1 MENLRLENEKLK
13 EMRTTMDDEMH
24 TLTENLFE
32 EAYKMVDTVKEEK
45 GVVSKRLADA
55 AGKMDAME
63 TEMSAL
69 KNLLQPAKAD
79 KKLTSGSASLDTGRD
94 SGKKS
99 PSQHHKHHRP
109 NIKKVST
116 YMKCIIIQLESK
128 CVMLEVTTVV
138 TLFRDQ
144 LFRQN
149 CKCHIF
155 FRMSILG
162 SFCLVLSVFKS
173 GLSNTGRMAALL
185 WWLVLEDECR
195 RELYQNSPPFTC

>member
-109 NIKKVST
+109 NVKKVST

-155 FRMSILG
+155 FCRMSILG
-162 SFCLVLSVFKS
+162 SFCLVLSVLEWSFKY
-173 GLSNTGRMAALL
+173 RMDGCIIMA
-185 WWLVLEDECR
+185 VSSR
-195 RELYQNSPPFTC
+195 G

>member
-63 TEMSAL
+63 TEMSAM

-94 SGKKS
+94 AGKKS

-109 NIKKVST
+109 NVKKVST

-128 CVMLEVTTVV
+128 WVMLEISTVV
-138 TLFRDQ
+138 TLFRHQ

-149 CKCHIF
+149 CKCNIF
-155 FRMSILG
+155 LCRMSIFSLKG
-162 SFCLVLSVFKS
+162 GLHQKS
-173 GLSNTGRMAALL
+173 RN
-185 WWLVLEDECR
+185 
-195 RELYQNSPPFTC
+195 

>member
-1 MENLRLENEKLK
+1 
-13 EMRTTMDDEMH
+13 MDDEMH

-79 KKLTSGSASLDTGRD
+79 KKLTSGSASLETGRD

-109 NIKKVST
+109 NVKKVSA
-116 YMKCIIIQLESK
+116 YMKCIIIQLES
-128 CVMLEVTTVV
+128 
-138 TLFRDQ
+138 
-144 LFRQN
+144 N
-149 CKCHIF
+149 
-155 FRMSILG
+155 G
-162 SFCLVLSVFKS
+162 
-173 GLSNTGRMAALL
+173 
-185 WWLVLEDECR
+185 
-195 RELYQNSPPFTC
+195 